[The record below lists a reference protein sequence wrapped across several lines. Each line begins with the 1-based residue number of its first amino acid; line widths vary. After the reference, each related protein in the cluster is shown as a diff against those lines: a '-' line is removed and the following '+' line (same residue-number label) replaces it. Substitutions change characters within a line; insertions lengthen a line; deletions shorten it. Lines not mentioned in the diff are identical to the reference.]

1 MHTKLKDILA
11 SVEVI
16 TKQAIEE
23 MRKNGVDPVSI
34 RKALISEESIIR
46 AEFEK
51 RGYVA
56 ACAIVG
62 IKCTCIWICRC

>member
-16 TKQAIEE
+16 TKQTIEE

-62 IKCTCIWICRC
+62 IKYADF